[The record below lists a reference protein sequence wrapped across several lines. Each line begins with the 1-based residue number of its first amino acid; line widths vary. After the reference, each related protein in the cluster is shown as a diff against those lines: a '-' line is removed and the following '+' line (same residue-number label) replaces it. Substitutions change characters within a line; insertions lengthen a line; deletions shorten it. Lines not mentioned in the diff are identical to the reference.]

1 MKAADKLQI
10 KGLARET
17 EEEQVVEEPLS
28 GEVEIENAVHDI
40 STMEVENIENINI
53 DPQLALNTSNKL
65 NERRIVVRRKIRKA
79 RKEKKNIFP
88 TYPFK
93 TATVATVASTD
104 TAEDGTT
111 TATLT
116 TQVVPIVSTI
126 LIDTPVP
133 VNCEICG
140 VDCENERILA
150 AHRKIHQGKYIVYT
164 PKNDTKKAV
173 KHLVKSCPYC
183 PYASEHVTSLSQHI
197 RTHTGNGISMDKYK
211 FTMFADFIL
220 YYFFFF

>member
-10 KGLARET
+10 KGLAREMD
-17 EEEQVVEEPLS
+17 EEQIVEESVP

-40 STMEVENIENINI
+40 STMEVENIENIDI
-53 DPQLALNTSNKL
+53 DSQFAVNRVSNKL

-79 RKEKKNIFP
+79 KKERKSLFP
-88 TYPFK
+88 MYPLK

-140 VDCENERILA
+140 VECENERILT

-164 PKNDTKKAV
+164 PKDDTKKAV

-197 RTHTGNGISMDKYK
+197 RTHTGE
-211 FTMFADFIL
+211 
-220 YYFFFF
+220 